1 VASSTFRRLWVL
13 GLLLA
18 MAPSADASAVHVAQE
33 LFRIERS
40 TNGNLVRYDARI
52 EQNGAL
58 DPARPVTAYWLLE
71 HGGREELTWLER
83 SMAYGFSVSPDERGV
98 NLRLIAFGARQISVR
113 KNGGRYRAEVLV
125 AGKRAILN
133 KIWVQADST
142 LLGPAVRFIDIHAT
156 DATTGASLV
165 ERFKGK

>member
-1 VASSTFRRLWVL
+1 M
-13 GLLLA
+13 LLA
-18 MAPSADASAVHVAQE
+18 LTPSADASAVHAAQE

-52 EQNGAL
+52 EQNGEL
-58 DPARPVTAYWLLE
+58 DPARPVAAYWLLE

-83 SMAYGFSVSPDERGV
+83 TMAYGFSVSPGERGV

-113 KNGGRYRAEVLV
+113 KNGGRYRAELSIM
-125 AGKRAILN
+125 GKRAVLN
-133 KIWVQADST
+133 KIWVQADAT
-142 LLGPAVRFIDIHAT
+142 LLGPKVRFIDVHAT
-156 DATTGASLV
+156 DATTGARLV